1 MANINF
7 SNSLDGKAL
16 KASPTFSGIT
26 TISPGGSLI
35 VGDATQTAG
44 VYTNNIEAIS
54 PTPVIY
60 MRSGLKITSA
70 YGLEV
75 DHFASKSTADLSFM
89 SHCAIGTVATQKN
102 LTVNGLTTT
111 QNLTVP
117 GYATVSGLLT
127 AGQTILC
134 NDLKSSG
141 AGVKILKSD
150 GGIAL
155 KIFDSGT
162 AQFYSNVIA
171 DANLTVYGELS
182 ATKGPWF
189 CAGRVNTAATGS
201 IISNYGRVSFSVG
214 RDAQASVT
222 ITMASAHPQGSNYV
236 VFASSARAFATVEH
250 NSSGVGMRTSTSF
263 QIVLRNSDFSTL
275 ANDTNTVTF
284 MIV

>member
-1 MANINF
+1 MH
-7 SNSLDGKAL
+7 
-16 KASPTFSGIT
+16 
-26 TISPGGSLI
+26 
-35 VGDATQTAG
+35 
-44 VYTNNIEAIS
+44 
-54 PTPVIY
+54 
-60 MRSGLKITSA
+60 SGLKITSA

-75 DHFASKSTADLSFM
+75 DEIASNASANLTIVSN
-89 SHCAIGTVATQKN
+89 CAVGTVSLPKN
-102 LTVNGLTTT
+102 LTVNGLTTA

-182 ATKGPWF
+182 ATKGPWY
-189 CAGRVNTAATGS
+189 CAGRVNTANGA
-201 IISNYGRVSFSVG
+201 IISNYGRVSFTVV

-236 VFASSARAFATVEH
+236 VFASSARAFATVERS
-250 NSSGVGMRTSTSF
+250 SSGIGMRTSTSF
-263 QIVLRNSDFSTL
+263 QIVLRNSDFLTL